1 VKQRTVPRFITE
13 QIMQGGICRRKLDR
27 FIQAVGKL
35 PDRMTEFDEA
45 FWDSSLVSSETGLL
59 FTFECTLCGTIELHD
74 SEE

>member
-1 VKQRTVPRFITE
+1 MPRFITE

-45 FWDSSLVSSETGLL
+45 FWDSL
-59 FTFECTLCGTIELHD
+59 FDHMTVHAKDNIVFTLTNGMEIRA
-74 SEE
+74 